1 MTKYETER
9 RLRETAD
16 RMQRLRQKDAQMGL
30 ATAESVE
37 QCRRQHA
44 ALLRC
49 LAEWNGGRPSLV
61 VIRGGKSG
69 GPPATPA
76 PSSSA

>member
-1 MTKYETER
+1 MTQEETYRRLQLHCERMR
-9 RLRETAD
+9 RLRQDDLQLGERNA
-16 RMQRLRQKDAQMGL
+16 
-30 ATAESVE
+30 ATIE

-44 ALLRC
+44 ALCRM
-49 LAEWNGGRPSLV
+49 LAEWNGGRPSLI